1 MPWPGLALLAA
12 VAAAT
17 LAGGWLPLRFRN
29 ESRLFLAF
37 SAGTLVGLAL
47 GELIPEGL
55 GASSDPHRALAVV
68 LASFVATMAAD
79 KLHILHPHPHRMEE
93 CCPPEE
99 HVHPPLALHG
109 ALGLLVHSALDGVA
123 LAAASRQS
131 LSAALAVSL
140 ALSAHKLG
148 DGLTSV
154 TLVLAHHHPPKQAT
168 RLLLANAL
176 LLVLGFVLGSLLPV
190 PEGLVGVLLLSLA
203 GFFLY
208 LGASDLIPSLS
219 TPTCRK
225 RDVLATALG
234 VAAVVA
240 VAMLLH

>member
-1 MPWPGLALLAA
+1 VLWLGLVLLAL

-17 LAGGWLPLRFRN
+17 LAGGIVPLHFRE

-47 GELIPEGL
+47 GELVPEGL
-55 GASSDPHRALAVV
+55 AVAGDPHLALAVV
-68 LASFVATMAAD
+68 LAAFVATMAAD

-99 HVHPPLALHG
+99 HLHPPLAIHG
-109 ALGLLVHSALDGVA
+109 AFGLLLHSALDGAALAAGVRQGLGPALAVAVA
-123 LAAASRQS
+123 LA
-131 LSAALAVSL
+131 
-140 ALSAHKLG
+140 AHKLG
-148 DGLTSV
+148 DGV
-154 TLVLAHHHPPKQAT
+154 TTVSLVLAHHHPSRQAT
-168 RLLLANAL
+168 RMLAGNAL
-176 LLVLGFVLGSLLPV
+176 LLAAGFAAGLFVPLP
-190 PEGLVGVLLLSLA
+190 EKLVGHVLLALA

-219 TPTCRK
+219 TPVCRK

-234 VAAVVA
+234 VALVVA
-240 VAMLLH
+240 VVVLAH